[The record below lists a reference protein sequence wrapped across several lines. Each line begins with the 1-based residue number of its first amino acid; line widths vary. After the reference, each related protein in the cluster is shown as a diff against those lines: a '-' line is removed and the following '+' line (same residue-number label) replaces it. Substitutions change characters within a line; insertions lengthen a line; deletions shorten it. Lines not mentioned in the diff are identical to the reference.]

1 MQDAASKG
9 LEMYDDDKGGDGLQR
24 QTVREARQIAEGEP
38 LSREKIDKAAGF
50 YSRNESDYCPI
61 SDASDAQATSMY
73 LWGGC
78 DAGDWYSRK
87 KDEIDEAE
95 AEQED
100 TDNAARRGVTI
111 LRAKDDTPAPPTPR
125 QRQAPRLNR
134 SSEPAQ
140 DLRAAAESMRPAD
153 LVVER
158 SRTEQLDASPS
169 DVEAIN
175 ERHPGLDLAAD
186 EIVMF
191 RDYAVSTG
199 PMRRRL
205 RFTRDA
211 LERFRT
217 LSEEGRP
224 YVLHHDPER
233 YVGSTLR
240 ASVETADVRGV
251 EADWLV
257 VDWYAI
263 TRDASE
269 QRRQDL
275 IDVQTGLQYTSIRFT
290 GGDWESQELETEDGS
305 EFIMIVDDNAPE
317 DGQTAIDRLDMM
329 HISRVELGAVKGAGA
344 DAGT

>member
-1 MQDAASKG
+1 LQAS
-9 LEMYDDDKGGDGLQR
+9 
-24 QTVREARQIAEGEP
+24 T
-38 LSREKIDKAAGF
+38 
-50 YSRNESDYCPI
+50 
-61 SDASDAQATSMY
+61 
-73 LWGGC
+73 
-78 DAGDWYSRK
+78 
-87 KDEIDEAE
+87 
-95 AEQED
+95 
-100 TDNAARRGVTI
+100 
-111 LRAKDDTPAPPTPR
+111 
-125 QRQAPRLNR
+125 
-134 SSEPAQ
+134 EPAQ

-153 LVVER
+153 LIVER
-158 SRTEQLDASPS
+158 SRTEQLDATDS
-169 DVEAIN
+169 DVDAIN
-175 ERHPGLDLAAD
+175 ARHPGLDLGAD

-211 LERFRT
+211 IDRFQS
-217 LSEEGRP
+217 LAEEGRP
-224 YVLHHDPER
+224 YCLHHDPER

-240 ASVETADVRGV
+240 ASVETEDVRGV

-275 IDVQTGLQYTSIRFT
+275 MDCQTGLQYTSIRFT

-305 EFIMIVDDNAPE
+305 EFIMIVDDNPPE
-317 DGQTAIDRLDMM
+317 GGQTAIDRLDMM